1 MTLKGVF
8 STSGSGTAPANVTG
22 FSAASRTATGATTVV
37 EGSDYLIR
45 ADATTAGFT
54 VTLPASPTTNMVVNV
69 KKIDA
74 TANVVTVSG
83 NGHNID
89 TTATKPI
96 STQFTNLQMQ
106 YDVTSGT
113 WNIL

>member
-8 STSGSGTAPANVTG
+8 STASAGGAPGNFTGT
-22 FSAASRTATGATTVV
+22 SAASRTATGATTVV

-45 ADATTAGFT
+45 ADATAAGFT
-54 VTLPASPTTNMVVNV
+54 VTLPANPATNMIVNV

-74 TANVVTVSG
+74 SANVVTVSG

-89 TTATKPI
+89 TTATKTI
-96 STQFTNLQMQ
+96 GTQFTNLQIM
-106 YDVTSGT
+106 YDVASGT
-113 WNIL
+113 WNLL